1 MIKYSVITP
10 VFNRAD
16 CIERCLESVS
26 RNVGGRD
33 DIEHIV
39 VDDGSSDETPEIVR
53 KYASC
58 HPHLRCIFFPVN
70 RGTNA
75 ARNAAIATARGRFCV
90 ILDSDD
96 YWDVAAIKTIDAVVD
111 AHPDVRHFCFAPD
124 DMQQAYDAN
133 PLLHG
138 QQSVTLTY
146 EDFLFGKVG
155 GDFVHVMTTDIIKRH
170 PFDEQLRIYEGV
182 FFLAF
187 YKEAKT
193 ILFTNQVVSHRE
205 RGRSDSVTREVIRT
219 NKPTILRTIKAKE
232 LLIENYSA
240 DLKKS
245 DEGAAC
251 LYRHYVALLDNYLL
265 LGNYKKARGVID
277 EIGRS
282 EHPVLPSALKWIYR
296 LRLGRLYFYLLCLS
310 LRIKYNV
317 LKTRLR

>member
-1 MIKYSVITP
+1 MKYSVITP
-10 VFNRAD
+10 VYNRAD
-16 CIERCLESVS
+16 CVLRCLESVT
-26 RNVGGRD
+26 RNVGERMD
-33 DIEHIV
+33 VEHVV
-39 VDDGSSDETPEIVR
+39 VDDGSADNTPDIVR
-53 KYASC
+53 EYALS
-58 HPHLRCIFFPVN
+58 HPHVVFIEFDKN

-75 ARNAAIATARGRFCV
+75 ARNAAIAKAKGQFCI

-96 YWDVAAIKTIDAVVD
+96 YWDDTALQTIDAVVD
-111 AHPDVRHFCFAPD
+111 AHPDIRHFCFAPD
-124 DMQQAYDAN
+124 DMLQTYAQT
-133 PLLHG
+133 PLLKDK
-138 QQSVTLTY
+138 SECLLSY
-146 EDFLFGKVG
+146 EDFLLGKVG

-170 PFDEQLRIYEGV
+170 PFDEQLRIHEGV

-265 LGNYKKARGVID
+265 LGDYKKARGVID